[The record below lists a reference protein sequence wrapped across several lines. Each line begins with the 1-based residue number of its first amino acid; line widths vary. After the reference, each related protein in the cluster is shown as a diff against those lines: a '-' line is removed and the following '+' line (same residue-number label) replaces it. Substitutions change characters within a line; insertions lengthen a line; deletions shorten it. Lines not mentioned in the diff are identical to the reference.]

1 MAVTKEEIAARAAS
15 VAFGKPLVMNV
26 LRAII
31 IETIV
36 DAALGA
42 GWKWCSGDY
51 NGWDFEHTDRTRLEV
66 KQSAALQS
74 WPTTKESA
82 AIFDIAPRAGYWVDG
97 IRWVKETA
105 RHAHIYVFARHPVT
119 DIARADHRDPS
130 QWDFY
135 VVPSSK
141 LPSSTLLRKSQRTIR
156 LASIIP
162 LSSAKCN
169 FGELDAVIEEARARL
184 RPQMQF

>member
-130 QWDFY
+130 HGISMSSLVQAPLVHAFTQISANDSTGFY
-135 VVPSSK
+135 HPNVV
-141 LPSSTLLRKSQRTIR
+141 SQ
-156 LASIIP
+156 
-162 LSSAKCN
+162 
-169 FGELDAVIEEARARL
+169 
-184 RPQMQF
+184 M